1 MRNLT
6 EEKRERRRAQQ
17 RKGLLSRA
25 EMSALKHQQVMAYEK
40 RNSPDAIWDRLLNG
54 RTFDSYEMKTVV
66 I

>member
-25 EMSALKHQQVMAYEK
+25 EMAYEK